1 MSEIRQRG
9 TATVVH
15 SGDVETD
22 LDPAVAY
29 AACAARDTRWDGRVY
44 LGVTSTGVYC
54 RPSCPARMP
63 RPENCRFFVTAASA
77 ATAGFRACR
86 RCRPDA
92 LPGHRDLDASTQ
104 LVDRALRAIRD
115 GVVDEVGVDGLAARL
130 GVTPRHLHR
139 LVVAELGTS
148 PVRLARTRRAQ
159 AARMLLEQTCLP
171 VADVAFAA
179 GFGSVRRCNE
189 VLRAELGA
197 SPVEIRSRAARGE
210 APESGADGRLP
221 DAGVRVALRL
231 PVRRPFDG
239 PRLADAIAVHAIA
252 GVEIAGRGSAAGMEV
267 GMTVDGAAGPE
278 SERRAPGRGGRSG
291 AVGAETVFGTDQTS
305 RAAWARATLPA
316 PGGTAFVTV
325 DLAELAAAPADA
337 GSGPWAGDRAAVPVQ
352 VHVASLADLTPVV
365 SAVRRWLDLDA
376 DPGAVAE
383 RLRTDP
389 RLAPLVDHRPGL
401 RVLGSL
407 DPLRT
412 LAAAILGQQVSLAAT
427 RTFTGRLAAA
437 LGEPTPIADGALAFP
452 GPDRLAAAGPE
463 QLRQA
468 LRIPA
473 ARARTLHAAAE
484 LVAGGLDLGP
494 GADRDAVRAAL
505 LDVPGIGPW
514 TCDLM
519 ALRALGDPDALP
531 PGDLVLRR
539 ALAGPGG
546 RPSPADVV
554 GLAESWR
561 PWRAYATTH
570 LWTDDLESR

>member
-1 MSEIRQRG
+1 
-9 TATVVH
+9 V
-15 SGDVETD
+15 DTD
-22 LDPAVAY
+22 LDPSVAY

-139 LVVAELGTS
+139 LVVGELGTS

-159 AARMLLEQTCLP
+159 AARMLLEQTTLP

-179 GFGSVRRCNE
+179 GFGSIRQCNE
-189 VLRAELGA
+189 VLRAGGQA
-197 SPVEIRSRAARGE
+197 E
-210 APESGADGRLP
+210 ADIEGRRP
-221 DAGVRVALRL
+221 AAGVQVALRL

-239 PRLADAIAVHAIA
+239 PRLADAVAVHAIA
-252 GVEIAGRGSAAGMEV
+252 GVEMAGRGSAAGE
-267 GMTVDGAAGPE
+267 
-278 SERRAPGRGGRSG
+278 
-291 AVGAETVFGTDQTS
+291 
-305 RAAWARATLPA
+305 AWARATLPA
-316 PGGTAFVTV
+316 PGGTAFVGV
-325 DLAELAAAPADA
+325 DLAELGPATA
-337 GSGPWAGDRAAVPVQ
+337 GASSGPWAGDRAAVSVQ
-352 VHVASLADLTPVV
+352 VRVASLADLTPVV
-365 SAVRRWLDLDA
+365 AAVRRWLDLDA

-383 RLRTDP
+383 RLRPDA
-389 RLAPLVDHRPGL
+389 RLAPLLDRRPGL

-407 DPLRT
+407 DPFRT
-412 LAAAILGQQVSLAAT
+412 LTAAILGQQISLAAT
-427 RTFTGRLAAA
+427 RTFTSRLAGAF
-437 LGEPTPIADGALAFP
+437 GEPTPIAEGALAFP
-452 GPDRLAAAGPE
+452 GPDRLAEAGPE
-463 QLRQA
+463 AIRAA

-484 LVAGGLDLGP
+484 AVAGGLDLGP
-494 GADRDAVRAAL
+494 GADRDAIRSAL
-505 LDVPGIGPW
+505 LGVTGIGPW

-519 ALRALGDPDALP
+519 SIRALGDPDALP

-539 ALAGPGG
+539 ALEGPAG

-554 GLAESWR
+554 ALAEAWR

>member
-1 MSEIRQRG
+1 
-9 TATVVH
+9 V
-15 SGDVETD
+15 DTD
-22 LDPAVAY
+22 LDPSVAY

-139 LVVAELGTS
+139 LVVGELGTS

-159 AARMLLEQTCLP
+159 AARMLLEQTTLP

-179 GFGSVRRCNE
+179 GFGSIRQCNE

-197 SPVEIRSRAARGE
+197 SPVEIRARASRGGQAE
-210 APESGADGRLP
+210 ADIEGRRP
-221 DAGVRVALRL
+221 AAGVQVALRL

-239 PRLADAIAVHAIA
+239 PRLADAVAVHAIA
-252 GVEIAGRGSAAGMEV
+252 GVEMAGRGSAAGE
-267 GMTVDGAAGPE
+267 
-278 SERRAPGRGGRSG
+278 
-291 AVGAETVFGTDQTS
+291 
-305 RAAWARATLPA
+305 AWARATLPA
-316 PGGTAFVTV
+316 PGGTAFVGV
-325 DLAELAAAPADA
+325 DLAELGPATA
-337 GSGPWAGDRAAVPVQ
+337 GASSGPWAGDRAAVSVQ
-352 VHVASLADLTPVV
+352 VRVASL
-365 SAVRRWLDLDA
+365 AVRRWLDLDA

-383 RLRTDP
+383 RLRPDA
-389 RLAPLVDHRPGL
+389 RLAPLLDRRPGL

-407 DPLRT
+407 DPFRT
-412 LAAAILGQQVSLAAT
+412 LTAAILGQQISLAAT
-427 RTFTGRLAAA
+427 RTFTSRLAGAF
-437 LGEPTPIADGALAFP
+437 GEPTPIAEGALAFP
-452 GPDRLAAAGPE
+452 GPDRLAEAGPE
-463 QLRQA
+463 AIRAA

-484 LVAGGLDLGP
+484 AVAGGLDLGP
-494 GADRDAVRAAL
+494 GADRDAIRSAL
-505 LDVPGIGPW
+505 LGVTGIGPW

-519 ALRALGDPDALP
+519 SIRALGDPDALP

-539 ALAGPGG
+539 ALEGPAG

-554 GLAESWR
+554 ALAEAWR

>member
-1 MSEIRQRG
+1 MSENRQRRA
-9 TATVVH
+9 ATVVH
-15 SGDVETD
+15 SWGVDTD
-22 LDPAVAY
+22 LDPSVAY

-139 LVVAELGTS
+139 LVVGELGTS

-159 AARMLLEQTCLP
+159 AARMLLEQTALP

-179 GFGSVRRCNE
+179 GFGSIRQCNE

-197 SPVEIRSRAARGE
+197 SPIEIRARASRGARPE
-210 APESGADGRLP
+210 AESEGRRP
-221 DAGVRVALRL
+221 AAGVQVALRL

-252 GVEIAGRGSAAGMEV
+252 GVETAGRG
-267 GMTVDGAAGPE
+267 
-278 SERRAPGRGGRSG
+278 G
-291 AVGAETVFGTDQTS
+291 AVEE
-305 RAAWARATLPA
+305 AWARATLPA
-316 PGGTAFVTV
+316 PGSTAFVGV
-325 DLAELAAAPADA
+325 DLAELPPATTGA

-352 VHVASLADLTPVV
+352 VRVASLADLTPVV
-365 SAVRRWLDLDA
+365 AAVRRWLDLDA
-376 DPGAVAE
+376 DPGAVAS
-383 RLRTDP
+383 RLRPDP
-389 RLAPLVDHRPGL
+389 RLVPLVDRRPGL

-407 DPLRT
+407 DPFRT
-412 LAAAILGQQVSLAAT
+412 LTAAILGQQISLAAT
-427 RTFTGRLAAA
+427 RTFTSRLAAA
-437 LGEPTPIADGALAFP
+437 FGDPTQIAEGALAFP
-452 GPDRLAAAGPE
+452 RPERLAEAGPE
-463 QLRQA
+463 AIREA
-468 LRIPA
+468 VRIPA

-484 LVAGGLDLGP
+484 AVAGGLDLGP
-494 GADRDAVRAAL
+494 EVDRDAVRAAL

-519 ALRALGDPDALP
+519 AVRALGDPDALP

-539 ALAGPGG
+539 ALAGPAG
-546 RPSPADVV
+546 RPSPDDVV
-554 GLAESWR
+554 VLAEAWR